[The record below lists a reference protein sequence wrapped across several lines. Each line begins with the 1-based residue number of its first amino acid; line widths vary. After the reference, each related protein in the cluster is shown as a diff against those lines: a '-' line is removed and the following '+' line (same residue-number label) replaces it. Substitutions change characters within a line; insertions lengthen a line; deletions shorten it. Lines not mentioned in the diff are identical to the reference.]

1 MPRGSSR
8 EFRTKYS
15 GAAAALGISGGIANR
30 LTDSGFVANAR
41 GAFEDQGFSVSGR
54 NVSRQF
60 QDDANLAQAE
70 LGLSAF
76 TAQTQSINFPTEG
89 TTDKFLNETEQAIG
103 IANLWSLGVWWKPV
117 VPADSFLC
125 VIGKPALNTSR
136 INLYHDNSSN
146 RLRFDIGDTSGTPV
160 EVTAYNDFYTGE
172 NGNWVHVL
180 ITWNGTTFFVLKNG
194 VDQGA
199 PDVGVNNP
207 SITMANDTR
216 EFSGGNLIAGGS
228 AASIAGNLAQI
239 QLWNADVRAAATF
252 LNTSPSS
259 VNLNA
264 DSGAYTFSG
273 NLAHWYRLGH
283 EPAPNLGRDYAEAG
297 FTPTIDLG
305 ADLVGIVDGD
315 RQADVP

>member
-8 EFRTKYS
+8 IFRTKMD
-15 GAAAALGISGGIANR
+15 GAAADLGISGGVENR
-30 LTDSGFVANAR
+30 LVDSVFRHRAA
-41 GAFEDQGFSVSGR
+41 GAYKAQGFSVDGP
-54 NVSRQF
+54 NVSREF
-60 QDDANLAQAE
+60 QSDADLAISE

-76 TAQTQSINFPTEG
+76 SPQTMSINFPTEG
-89 TTDKFLNETEQAIG
+89 TTDKFLNETEQVIG

-160 EVTAYNDFYTGE
+160 EVTAYNNFYTGE

-239 QLWNADVRAAATF
+239 QLWNADVRAAATV

-259 VNLNA
+259 VDLNA
-264 DSGAYTFSG
+264 DSGAYTFKG
-273 NLAHWYRLGH
+273 NLAHWYRFGH

-305 ADLVGIVDGD
+305 ADIVGIVDGD